1 MAFTDAFLMGFPR
14 FWFPSSIG
22 GFFNM
27 FQPIQNEHRRSF
39 WRVRF
44 FVSPNEVGYLYRKN
58 RLEKKLDA
66 GIYDYFDYQKVLRL
80 VNLPTANRIQNIVN
94 QEVLTKDNVALRFS
108 FFVEYQIS
116 DTDKFL
122 EKIDVFANSYN
133 IFVAAEQL
141 IHNLSQIYLR
151 RTISQI
157 ESEELNEKRNEILTE
172 IPEDLQNELR
182 DCGIQIIRL
191 LVKDLTFPKSIQ
203 DLFAKQ
209 LEAKIRSK
217 ADLENART
225 QVAMARALKNA
236 SELMKGD
243 ENIKFVQ
250 MLETI
255 TKIAE
260 KGKHTF
266 IIGDLAQNAVNLRKD

>member
-1 MAFTDAFLMGFPR
+1 
-14 FWFPSSIG
+14 
-22 GFFNM
+22 M
-27 FQPIQNEHRRSF
+27 FQALQREKRRSF

-44 FVSPNEVGYLYRKN
+44 SVSPQEVGYLYRAN
-58 RLEKKLDA
+58 RLEQKLEA
-66 GIYDYFDYQKVLRL
+66 GIYDYFDYKRVLSL
-80 VNLPTANRIQNIVN
+80 LTFPTTNRIQTIVN

-108 FFVEYQIS
+108 YFVEY
-116 DTDKFL
+116 
-122 EKIDVFANSYN
+122 KIGDIDRFIENTDVFTNPFN
-133 IFVAAEQL
+133 IFFSAEQL
-141 IHNLSQIYLR
+141 IQNLSQVHIR
-151 RTISQI
+151 KIISKI
-157 ESEELNEKRNEILTE
+157 DSEELNERRNEILTE
-172 IPEDLQNELR
+172 IPGELQKEL
-182 DCGIQIIRL
+182 DGCGITLVRL

-209 LEAKIRSK
+209 LESKIRSK

-236 SELMKGD
+236 SELMKDD